1 MSAKDVCHNGIKW
14 YFCPH
19 CGRKL
24 IKYSSGATAER
35 LYLKCRQ
42 CGKEVEIRIKSKVD
56 C

>member
-1 MSAKDVCHNGIKW
+1 MSAKDTNKEKW

-24 IKYSSGATAER
+24 IKYTVGTIADR
-35 LYLKCRQ
+35 VYLKCRQ
-42 CGKEVEIRIKSKVD
+42 CGRNVEIRIKSKVD